1 MGKLKHLPPKAVPS
15 SEAEG
20 SHPKKGLHVEAEAI
34 HIPAPLSAA
43 TITDAASPFFKDM
56 FSLPQPSP
64 TAIDNT
70 TAGEIPVIPV
80 TEDAE
85 TLDFMLRSIYP
96 VRSPKIKKLSN
107 LRFVFEASRKYQI
120 ETFDGVAEESLMGA
134 VEQDPV
140 GVYALACRFGLNEIA
155 SKAAPYTLNRPLSE
169 FSDCL
174 QYISGEDYW
183 RLMKYRHGCAVA
195 AREVVKTQSWFTE
208 CIPTLRL
215 GASDSLCR
223 CYVTDETLANSSSPS
238 WRAPQFLSM
247 VTGDKSFESHWISV
261 KCRCGISHGPGKYL
275 HDGMPKFRQLLA
287 TELHRAI
294 AQTIEKISSTSSTL
308 TSRHRLAF
316 LLSIPQIHNLSP
328 LCPTF
333 YYLASPSFWDG
344 SISLPISNL
353 LSAEDIFCVSV
364 SSASCRTLQARFDE
378 THAVPKSLI
387 LRDHER
393 TLLCNVFPNP
403 SFPFLETGLEFFP
416 PTTWAIRQNLSL
428 DVSPF

>member
-1 MGKLKHLPPKAVPS
+1 MAPKPTRPAAPPFDDPGADIILRSSDDVDFRVHKL
-15 SEAEG
+15 
-20 SHPKKGLHVEAEAI
+20 I
-34 HIPAPLSAA
+34 LSLW
-43 TITDAASPFFKDM
+43 SPFFKDM

-96 VRSPKIKKLSN
+96 VRSPKIKKLSD

-140 GVYALACRFGLNEIA
+140 SVYALACRFGLNEIA

-238 WRAPQFLSM
+238 WRAPQFLWKFLHLVAVALLEMPSSSM
-247 VTGDKSFESHWISV
+247 VTGDKSFESLWISV
-261 KCRCGISHGPGKYL
+261 RCRCTSSSPGKYL
-275 HDGMPKFRQLLA
+275 HDGMPEFRQVLA
-287 TELHRAI
+287 AELDRVI
-294 AQTIEKISSTSSTL
+294 AQVCHSPFNS
-308 TSRHRLAF
+308 F
-316 LLSIPQIHNLSP
+316 LL
-328 LCPTF
+328 
-333 YYLASPSFWDG
+333 PSG
-344 SISLPISNL
+344 YQL
-353 LSAEDIFCVSV
+353 
-364 SSASCRTLQARFDE
+364 
-378 THAVPKSLI
+378 
-387 LRDHER
+387 
-393 TLLCNVFPNP
+393 
-403 SFPFLETGLEFFP
+403 
-416 PTTWAIRQNLSL
+416 
-428 DVSPF
+428 